1 MTRLVVVRSWTL
13 PSIEIYLV
21 MNDFSQYEDLAI
33 FHKWKKNR
41 GGGEWHL
48 KICLISRGLTTLD
61 YVTLFDHKW
70 RKKKKQ
76 LA

>member
-41 GGGEWHL
+41 GGGGVAL
-48 KICLISRGLTTLD
+48 KNMPNLSW
-61 YVTLFDHKW
+61 FDHFG
-70 RKKKKQ
+70 
-76 LA
+76 LCYSL